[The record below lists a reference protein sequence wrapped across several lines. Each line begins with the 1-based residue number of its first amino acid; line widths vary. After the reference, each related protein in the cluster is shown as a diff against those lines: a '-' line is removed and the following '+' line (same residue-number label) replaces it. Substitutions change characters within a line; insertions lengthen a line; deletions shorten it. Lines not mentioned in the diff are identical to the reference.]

1 MEVVRKMKRKSV
13 SVAMAAYNG
22 QEYIQQQMESI
33 LKQLHMDDELLI
45 SLDFSTDN
53 TEYIVQKMA
62 QKDDRIQVVHGPSS
76 GVLKNFENAINLAKN
91 EIIFLSDQDDVWLD
105 GKVDRILK
113 EFDDQEVQVVMHDA
127 AITDEKLH
135 IQVPSVFKERNVKL
149 GIKENILKN
158 VYRGC
163 CMAFRQQLK
172 YDILPFPKKIPM
184 HDQWIG
190 LVGELVGK
198 NVLVSEVYLLYR
210 RHGKNETD
218 MKHAGIMQM
227 LRWRKDIYTEIE
239 KFKKKKGLKSS

>member
-1 MEVVRKMKRKSV
+1 MEVGRKMKRKSV
-13 SVAMAAYNG
+13 SVALAAYNG

-45 SLDFSTDN
+45 SLDFATDN

-158 VYRGC
+158 GYRGC

-172 YDILPFPKKIPM
+172 DDILPFPKKIPM

>member
-62 QKDDRIQVVHGPSS
+62 QKDDRIQVVYGPSS

-158 VYRGC
+158 GYRGC

-172 YDILPFPKKIPM
+172 DDILPFPKKIPYARSM
-184 HDQWIG
+184 DWFSWRIG
-190 LVGELVGK
+190 
-198 NVLVSEVYLLYR
+198 R
-210 RHGKNETD
+210 
-218 MKHAGIMQM
+218 
-227 LRWRKDIYTEIE
+227 E
-239 KFKKKKGLKSS
+239 KCFGF